1 MSDEPR
7 PGSDGET
14 PPPPVV
20 SPDGKFWWDGT
31 QWQPF
36 TTHDATGTSQT
47 PSPAG
52 PPESAGLASSGARV
66 IPPLTHTVSSERSDN
81 AGSGSKFQW
90 SWLFRVAIP
99 LAVLGWFIWPQISG
113 WVSETGVDVASQ
125 DMDSITCDELA
136 DEAVRISEEDTGFGV
151 KLLKVHTPQL
161 VEDNRDDYEIPT
173 GANRERI
180 MACRG
185 GGSWADGDTVDVRVE
200 LSVDADDE
208 QWVFFKPMY

>member
-1 MSDEPR
+1 
-7 PGSDGET
+7 
-14 PPPPVV
+14 
-20 SPDGKFWWDGT
+20 
-31 QWQPF
+31 
-36 TTHDATGTSQT
+36 
-47 PSPAG
+47 
-52 PPESAGLASSGARV
+52 
-66 IPPLTHTVSSERSDN
+66 
-81 AGSGSKFQW
+81 
-90 SWLFRVAIP
+90 
-99 LAVLGWFIWPQISG
+99 
-113 WVSETGVDVASQ
+113 
-125 DMDSITCDELA
+125 MDSITCDELA